1 MSKKKATGA
10 GGDAADDGRER
21 GGFKASRHGAGKQ
34 GEKSPAKRASAAGDK
49 AGQKR
54 AAEAREE
61 AGRQHTSHEGS
72 RFLRGQRIEPR
83 AIDGTETAADL
94 IDSAFLAYNGG
105 RLKEACQLYT
115 RKMLAD
121 DVTVGLTL
129 TGALTP
135 AGLGMAAL
143 IPLIEAGFVDWIIS
157 TGANLYH
164 DTHFGLGLAMH
175 RGNPQESDTVL
186 REEGVVRIYDI
197 FFDYDVLL
205 STDAFFRKII
215 QGPEFQRSMS
225 SAEFHHLCGK
235 YVRERERALGI
246 GQKSLLS
253 AAYSAGVPIYTS
265 SPGDSSIGMNVAA
278 LSLDGNKCVI
288 DPNADVNETAA
299 IVLDAK
305 RHRAGS
311 AVLILGG
318 GSPKNFALQTEPQIQ
333 EVLGIDERG
342 HDFFLQVTDARPD
355 TGGLSGATPAE
366 AVSWGKIDPDRLP
379 DAVVCYLDS
388 TVALPLLTA
397 YALARR
403 ERRPLKRLFDRRE
416 ALMAALVS
424 EYRRAGE
431 APVAAEDTATMLER
445 HR

>member
-1 MSKKKATGA
+1 MAKGGDKGKKK
-10 GGDAADDGRER
+10 DEPSRER
-21 GGFKASRHGAGKQ
+21 PGFKASRHGTGTR
-34 GEKSPAKRASAAGDK
+34 SSAAGNK
-49 AGQKR
+49 SEQKR
-54 AAEAREE
+54 AAEERER
-61 AGRQHTSHEGS
+61 AGKPAAAHAAEDTHTSHEKS
-72 RFLRGQRIEPR
+72 RFLKGKRIDPR
-83 AIDGTETAADL
+83 RIDGSETVADL
-94 IDSAFLAYNGG
+94 IEGTFLAYNAA
-105 RLKEACQLYT
+105 RLREACQLFT
-115 RKMLAD
+115 GKMLEP

-175 RGNPQESDTVL
+175 RGNAQESDTVL

-205 STDAFFRKII
+205 STDAFFRQII
-215 QGPEFQRSMS
+215 RAPEFQRTMS
-225 SAEFHHLCGK
+225 SAEFHNLCGK
-235 YVRERERALGI
+235 YVREREKALGI
-246 GQKSLLS
+246 GTKSLLS
-253 AAYSAGVPIYTS
+253 AAYAAGVPIYTS

-278 LSLDGNKCVI
+278 LALEGGKCLI
-288 DPNADVNETAA
+288 DPNQDVNETAS
-299 IVLDAK
+299 IVLAAK
-305 RHRAGS
+305 RGGGKS
-311 AVLILGG
+311 GVMILGG
-318 GSPKNFALQTEPQIQ
+318 GSPKNFMLQTEPQIQ

-342 HDFFLQVTDARPD
+342 HDYFLQITDARPD

-388 TVALPLLTA
+388 TVALPLVTS
-397 YALARR
+397 YALARTKK
-403 ERRPLKRLFDRRE
+403 RPLKRLFDKRQQMMKVLLDE
-416 ALMAALVS
+416 FAKAS
-424 EYRRAGE
+424 EE
-431 APVAAEDTATMLER
+431 PMHAEETDSKLPM